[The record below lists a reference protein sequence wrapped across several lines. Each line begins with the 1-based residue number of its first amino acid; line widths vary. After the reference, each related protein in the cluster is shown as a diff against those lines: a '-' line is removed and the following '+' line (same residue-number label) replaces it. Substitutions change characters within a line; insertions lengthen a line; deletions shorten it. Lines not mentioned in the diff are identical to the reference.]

1 MSTHDTPRRAGPA
14 AWREAVVPVAR
25 PQADDALPKPGGD
38 AEDTLGPTKNCGCPD
53 FTRTRVSRRRLLGTA
68 AAGAGALVG
77 AQMVGDAFMQVAYG
91 GTPGGNVVVVMSLRG
106 GADGLS
112 MVVPRGVDHDH
123 LADWR
128 PTIFVPESTLL
139 GADPRFGLHP
149 ALGDL
154 LPMWNAGTFGAVH
167 AVGLAAPNRSHFEAM
182 EEVEDADPGS
192 TARVG
197 WINRLI
203 GIDPGASPQ
212 DAVSLGS
219 TLLPTAMVGPAPAL
233 GAYRVADLTVADVG
247 TTPGARRTSL
257 RTMWSRD
264 DSVLGDGVRLA
275 VQSTSALASLV
286 NSAPDTVHVDA
297 YPEGPLVEVL
307 ANTAALIRADVGTR
321 VVAVDYGDWDMHEGV
336 GLVDGGWM
344 FDHLRHFAAA
354 MEAFFADLGSSASR
368 VTVVTISEFGRR
380 LEENGD
386 GGLDHGYGNAM
397 LLLGAGVSGGEVHGA
412 WPGLAAADL
421 EDGDLAMRQDFRSV
435 LWEVMSHRFPDIG
448 GSRAQLFPGFTPEN
462 VGAMT

>member
-1 MSTHDTPRRAGPA
+1 M
-14 AWREAVVPVAR
+14 
-25 PQADDALPKPGGD
+25 
-38 AEDTLGPTKNCGCPD
+38 
-53 FTRTRVSRRRLLGTA
+53 SRRRLLGTA

-77 AQMVGDAFMQVAYG
+77 AQMVGGAFLQVAYG
-91 GTPGGNVVVVMSLRG
+91 GTPGSNVVVVLSLRG

-112 MVVPRGVDHDH
+112 MVVPRGADHDH
-123 LADWR
+123 LAAYR
-128 PTIFVPESTLL
+128 PSIVVPESTLL

-167 AVGLAAPNRSHFEAM
+167 AVGLPAPNRSHFEAM

-203 GIDPGASPQ
+203 GIDPAAAPH

-219 TLLPTAMVGPAPAL
+219 TLLSTQLVGPAPVL
-233 GAYRVADLTVADVG
+233 GAYRVADLSLADVG
-247 TTPGARRTSL
+247 TTAGARRTSL
-257 RTMWSRD
+257 RTMWSHDR
-264 DSVLGDGVRLA
+264 SVLGDGVRLA
-275 VQSTSALASLV
+275 VQSTGTLSALV
-286 NSAPDTVHVDA
+286 NSADDTVHVDD
-297 YPEGPLVEVL
+297 YPPGPLAEVL
-307 ANTAALIRADVGTR
+307 ANASALIRADVGTR

-336 GLVDGGWM
+336 GQVDGGWM
-344 FDHLRHFAAA
+344 FDHLRHFAGALK
-354 MEAFFADLGSSASR
+354 AFFTDLGSHASR

-397 LLLGAGVSGGEVHGA
+397 LVLGAGVSGGAVHGA

-435 LWEVMSHRFPDIG
+435 LWEVMSHRFPDIS
-448 GSRAQLFPGFTPEN
+448 GSRALLFPGFTPED
-462 VGAMT
+462 VGVMS